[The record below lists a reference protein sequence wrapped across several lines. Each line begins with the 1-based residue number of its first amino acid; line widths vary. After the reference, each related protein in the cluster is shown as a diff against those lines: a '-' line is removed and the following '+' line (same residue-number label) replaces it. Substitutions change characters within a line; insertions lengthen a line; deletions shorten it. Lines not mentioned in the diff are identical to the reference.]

1 MNSVVNFFERQ
12 YGNGFVP
19 NYDAVLS
26 RLAVH
31 EQDSWKGISPSV
43 MTADFNPAPPIL
55 AAKFAKCEGNEHI
68 LAIANEDGKVAIQDT
83 NLRNEEPGG
92 EKALEGEQC
101 HLNAVFDVE
110 WMPGDMKLVSA
121 SGDHTARLWT
131 LTESKLV
138 SSQIFNGHSRSV
150 KTAAFRRT
158 DPAVFATGGRDGVIV
173 LWDIRAQLGS
183 NMAPRADN
191 CIFSGHSGGP
201 GTPSAYRK
209 RTRATPKMPPSGCS
223 SSITGLAFQD
233 DNTLISCG
241 AGDGIIKVW
250 DVRRHYSAHNR
261 DPLPKHSFP
270 YAGTT
275 TLKGF
280 TNLLIDNDRM
290 RLYVNCMDNHI
301 YCYNISTYSAQ
312 PMQRYGGFKNGTFYI
327 KSYLSPDGKY
337 LISGSSDEKSYIWNV
352 KSSQPLVRLNGHTVE
367 VTSVA
372 WMQNHQDIRIVTCSD
387 DARHKIWRIGPE
399 QIEEDEAVL
408 YRGTAEYCENYRQEV
423 VKVRLKSLE
432 FTPRSV
438 RRLVERNETT
448 PNTVEKK
455 VSNKRTFLEMAG
467 CDQQDPC
474 TSYMEIKRPNIET
487 RGRRLFSP
495 ANANCKTSGF
505 AALEIASSSSSSRSL
520 TAILEE
526 SDDKASTP
534 CKSPLTMSDLNLKS
548 PEPSTSFRSTNN
560 GLSSPTINL
569 PNYVLDG
576 DAPHLVNVANN
587 SSNKRKLKEN
597 VDWLT
602 KIRKQKLLQ
611 AAKSIESSNSSTGP
625 DDVTLLLSPRL
636 QMLKTSEDNPY
647 SGTGNNGSTQNNT
660 NLNQSH
666 QQTPH
671 QPTTPRR
678 RRNGSVDGQ
687 APRTPT
693 GRRNSV
699 GIRPSTPETSILR
712 FFTVTTPTTTAGGS
726 ASSEGG
732 H

>member
-1 MNSVVNFFERQ
+1 MNTVIKLLDRQ
-12 YGNGFVP
+12 YGYASLTS
-19 NYDAVLS
+19 YDSVLT

-43 MTADFNPAPPIL
+43 LTADFNPAPPIL
-55 AAKFAKCEGNEHI
+55 AAKFSKCEGNEHI

-83 NLRNEEPGG
+83 NLPNKEPGG
-92 EKALEGEQC
+92 ERALEGEQC
-101 HLNAVFDVE
+101 HLNAVFDIE

-121 SGDHTARLWT
+121 SGDHTARLWE

-138 SSQIFNGHSRSV
+138 SSQVFNGHSRSV
-150 KTAAFRRT
+150 KTASFRRT

-183 NMAPRADN
+183 NLAPRADS
-191 CIFSGHSGGP
+191 CIFSGHAGGP

-209 RTRATPKMPPSGCS
+209 RTRATPKIPPNGCS

-250 DVRRHYSAHNR
+250 DVRRHYTSHNR
-261 DPLPKHSFP
+261 EPLPKYSFP

-280 TNLLIDNDRM
+280 TNLLIDVTRK

-301 YCYNISTYSAQ
+301 YCYNVSSYATEPI
-312 PMQRYGGFKNGTFYI
+312 QRYSGFKNGTFYI
-327 KSYLSPDGKY
+327 KSYLSPDGQY

-352 KSSQPLVRLNGHTVE
+352 DNPNPLARLNGHTVE

-372 WMQNHQDIRIVTCSD
+372 WMQSHNDIRIVTCSD

-399 QIEEDEAVL
+399 QIESDDKLNYKGE
-408 YRGTAEYCENYRQEV
+408 AEYCEKYRQQAT
-423 VKVRLKSLE
+423 KVRLKSLE
-432 FTPRSV
+432 FTPRSI
-438 RRLVERNETT
+438 RRIMERNEKT

-455 VSNKRTFLEMAG
+455 VTGKRTFVEMAG
-467 CDQQDPC
+467 FDQQDDLS
-474 TSYMEIKRPNIET
+474 TSCLEIKRPNIET

-495 ANANCKTSGF
+495 ANTNNKFSGF
-505 AALEIASSSSSSRSL
+505 AALEIASSSSTSRSL
-520 TAILEE
+520 NTILEE
-526 SDDKASTP
+526 SDDKSSAN
-534 CKSPLTMSDLNLKS
+534 CRSPLTMSDLNLRS
-548 PEPSTSFRSTNN
+548 PEIDGSNQKPSN

-569 PNYVLDG
+569 PNFVIDG
-576 DAPHLVNVANN
+576 DAPHLVNVNTNIGA
-587 SSNKRKLKEN
+587 KRKLKEN

-611 AAKSIESSNSSTGP
+611 AAKSVETLSSGGASDEVS
-625 DDVTLLLSPRL
+625 LLQSPRL
-636 QMLKTSEDNPY
+636 QLLKTSDDSP
-647 SGTGNNGSTQNNT
+647 STSN
-660 NLNQSH
+660 SH
-666 QQTPH
+666 QH
-671 QPTTPRR
+671 LPTTPRR
-678 RRNGSVDGQ
+678 RASRCGSTDGTGQ
-687 APRTPT
+687 PKTPRS
-693 GRRNSV
+693 RRNSISISQ
-699 GIRPSTPETSILR
+699 GHPTTPETSILR
-712 FFTVTTPTTTAGGS
+712 FLISTTPTGAGGGNGP
-726 ASSEGG
+726 SSSL